1 MKKHFRALTA
11 ALLSLILFSS
21 VPATASAAVAE
32 ASELTDTAPQTESV
46 MGAAPSA
53 EKVGTLPT
61 LGYEEMIYSLEDYIL
76 ALKRTYINND
86 ELKQALAAAERND
99 SYVDNSK
106 LKYFPK
112 IGDQGSIGS
121 CVAWSCIYYQF
132 THEVNKALD
141 RAATDETTFQPMFL
155 YNIYNGCN
163 QARHI
168 ENLLFSTGC
177 APVSM
182 VRDTQNDKN
191 WNTEYDIWRE
201 ATNYRICNYLSF
213 PVIGEKGIYV
223 SSVDDPDI
231 AAMKAALR
239 AGDILS
245 FPGPIAEYKK
255 EKVVAA
261 PGVDESIVG
270 EEIVVKTLG
279 TGIANHMMTVVG
291 YNDNIWVDH
300 NKNGKVDQGELGAFK
315 IANQYG
321 EKRHSNGFFWV
332 SYDAMNE
339 KSMVEGVVSE
349 SNRRRTIGGCG
360 RFVVS
365 KDYGTSRIYL
375 KYTLNSDNRAD
386 GYAEITAVNNTNGTK
401 YVRQINP
408 YQYSDYQ
415 RASNQKLNY
424 KGETGFCD
432 GAMLTDLNT
441 IIPDI
446 NSDNFNDYTWS
457 VRFVDRG
464 VDKTAL
470 TVKEAMIVDE
480 NNGKTYELDTQF
492 PFQLN
497 GSDKTVFFKNYYH
510 FSKLYV
516 PDASTLVVDSELKF
530 TFKTANETDG
540 TTPIK
545 YAMVIAKDGKQVFS
559 KLHKAIAVDKAKGS
573 SVIKGTW
580 KPTQTGNYTI
590 TIIGTDAS
598 GVTATRSAAFHVYNK
613 QLAVRAIN
621 IDKGKYIDQYDTI
634 KMTPF
639 VTGGTAPYTYSYYY
653 IKGGKT
659 VTIVENTKNST
670 KSKKFNY
677 KTGKY
682 TLLVKVK
689 DAKGTV
695 AQATQCVSVTP
706 SRVVNF
712 VYNKQDG
719 KVGDSIYIRS
729 DINYLPEGIK
739 SNEYIYTVEKDGKTE
754 ELKYSDPKW
763 PDQVVWKP
771 TQSGMYK
778 ITCTVKV
785 GSNVVTTGS
794 TTYEVGGT
802 QVAGMRQI
810 NVNVITYVCNS
821 TNPNN
826 YYIHYWGGK
835 SGTGDVKCTALNTTT
850 TRNVGFW
857 SSAQTFKQF
866 TANIPEDATGFKFHI
881 GDRWFGTDGSTATQ
895 NTVYAFNYDY
905 DRCVYTKQ

>member
-21 VPATASAAVAE
+21 VPATASAAVTE
-32 ASELTDTAPQTESV
+32 ASELTDIAPQTESV

-182 VRDTQNDKN
+182 VRDTQNDKI
-191 WNTEYDIWRE
+191 WNAEYDIWRE

-415 RASNQKLNY
+415 RASNQNLNY

-516 PDASTLVVDSELKF
+516 PDASTLVVDNELKF
-530 TFKTANETDG
+530 TFKTANETYG

-712 VYNKQDG
+712 VYNKQHG

>member
-201 ATNYRICNYLSF
+201 VTNYRICNYLSF

-261 PGVDESIVG
+261 LGVDESIVG

-516 PDASTLVVDSELKF
+516 PDASTLVVDNELKF
-530 TFKTANETDG
+530 TFKTANETYG

-580 KPTQTGNYTI
+580 KPAQTGNYTI
-590 TIIGTDAS
+590 TIIVTDAS

>member
-375 KYTLNSDNRAD
+375 KYTFNSDNRAD

-516 PDASTLVVDSELKF
+516 PDASTLVVDNELKF
-530 TFKTANETDG
+530 TFKTANETYG

-771 TQSGMYK
+771 TQSGTYK

>member
-201 ATNYRICNYLSF
+201 VTNYRICNYLSF

-261 PGVDESIVG
+261 LGVDESIVG

-516 PDASTLVVDSELKF
+516 PDASTLVVDNELKF
-530 TFKTANETDG
+530 TFKTANETYG

-580 KPTQTGNYTI
+580 KPAQTGNYTI

-613 QLAVRAIN
+613 QLAVRTIN

>member
-21 VPATASAAVAE
+21 VPATASAAVTE
-32 ASELTDTAPQTESV
+32 ASELTDAAPQTESV

-201 ATNYRICNYLSF
+201 ATNYRICNYFSF

-516 PDASTLVVDSELKF
+516 PDASTLVVDNELKF
-530 TFKTANETDG
+530 TFKTANETYG

>member
-261 PGVDESIVG
+261 LGVDESIVG

-516 PDASTLVVDSELKF
+516 PDASTLVVDNELKF
-530 TFKTANETDG
+530 TFKTANETYG

-580 KPTQTGNYTI
+580 KPAQTGNYTI

-613 QLAVRAIN
+613 QLAVRTIN

>member
-21 VPATASAAVAE
+21 VPATASAAVTE
-32 ASELTDTAPQTESV
+32 ASELTDAAPQTESV

-201 ATNYRICNYLSF
+201 ATNYRICNYFSF

-245 FPGPIAEYKK
+245 FPGPIAEHKK

-516 PDASTLVVDSELKF
+516 PDASTLVVDNELKF
-530 TFKTANETDG
+530 TFKTANETYG

-613 QLAVRAIN
+613 QLAVRTIN

-771 TQSGMYK
+771 TQSGTYK

>member
-21 VPATASAAVAE
+21 VPATASAAVTE
-32 ASELTDTAPQTESV
+32 ASELTDTAPQTEFA

-201 ATNYRICNYLSF
+201 ATNYRICNYFSF

-516 PDASTLVVDSELKF
+516 PDASTLVVDNELKF
-530 TFKTANETDG
+530 TFKTANETYG

>member
-32 ASELTDTAPQTESV
+32 ASELTDTAPQTEFV

-375 KYTLNSDNRAD
+375 KYTFNSDNRAD

-516 PDASTLVVDSELKF
+516 PDASTLVVDNELKF
-530 TFKTANETDG
+530 TFKTANETYG

-590 TIIGTDAS
+590 TIIVTDAS

>member
-32 ASELTDTAPQTESV
+32 ASELTDTAPQTEFV

-516 PDASTLVVDSELKF
+516 PDASTLVVDNELKF
-530 TFKTANETDG
+530 TFKTANETYG

-771 TQSGMYK
+771 TQSGTYK

>member
-21 VPATASAAVAE
+21 VPATASVAVTE
-32 ASELTDTAPQTESV
+32 ASELTDTAPQTEFV

-270 EEIVVKTLG
+270 EEIVVKALG

-365 KDYGTSRIYL
+365 KDYDTSRIYL

-446 NSDNFNDYTWS
+446 NSDIFNDYTWS

-497 GSDKTVFFKNYYH
+497 GSDKTVF
-510 FSKLYV
+510 LR
-516 PDASTLVVDSELKF
+516 
-530 TFKTANETDG
+530 
-540 TTPIK
+540 I
-545 YAMVIAKDGKQVFS
+545 
-559 KLHKAIAVDKAKGS
+559 
-573 SVIKGTW
+573 
-580 KPTQTGNYTI
+580 I
-590 TIIGTDAS
+590 TI
-598 GVTATRSAAFHVYNK
+598 FQNCMYP
-613 QLAVRAIN
+613 
-621 IDKGKYIDQYDTI
+621 
-634 KMTPF
+634 M
-639 VTGGTAPYTYSYYY
+639 
-653 IKGGKT
+653 
-659 VTIVENTKNST
+659 
-670 KSKKFNY
+670 
-677 KTGKY
+677 
-682 TLLVKVK
+682 
-689 DAKGTV
+689 
-695 AQATQCVSVTP
+695 
-706 SRVVNF
+706 
-712 VYNKQDG
+712 
-719 KVGDSIYIRS
+719 
-729 DINYLPEGIK
+729 LP
-739 SNEYIYTVEKDGKTE
+739 
-754 ELKYSDPKW
+754 
-763 PDQVVWKP
+763 
-771 TQSGMYK
+771 
-778 ITCTVKV
+778 
-785 GSNVVTTGS
+785 
-794 TTYEVGGT
+794 
-802 QVAGMRQI
+802 
-810 NVNVITYVCNS
+810 
-821 TNPNN
+821 
-826 YYIHYWGGK
+826 H
-835 SGTGDVKCTALNTTT
+835 
-850 TRNVGFW
+850 
-857 SSAQTFKQF
+857 
-866 TANIPEDATGFKFHI
+866 
-881 GDRWFGTDGSTATQ
+881 
-895 NTVYAFNYDY
+895 
-905 DRCVYTKQ
+905 

>member
-516 PDASTLVVDSELKF
+516 PDASTLVVDNELKF
-530 TFKTANETDG
+530 TFKTANETYG

-613 QLAVRAIN
+613 QLAVRTIN

-771 TQSGMYK
+771 TQSGTYK

>member
-201 ATNYRICNYLSF
+201 VTNYRICNYLSF

-261 PGVDESIVG
+261 LGVDESIVG

-365 KDYGTSRIYL
+365 KDCGTSRIYL

-516 PDASTLVVDSELKF
+516 PDASTLVVDNELKF
-530 TFKTANETDG
+530 TFKTANETYG

-580 KPTQTGNYTI
+580 KPAQTGNYTI

>member
-1 MKKHFRALTA
+1 M
-11 ALLSLILFSS
+11 
-21 VPATASAAVAE
+21 
-32 ASELTDTAPQTESV
+32 
-46 MGAAPSA
+46 
-53 EKVGTLPT
+53 
-61 LGYEEMIYSLEDYIL
+61 
-76 ALKRTYINND
+76 
-86 ELKQALAAAERND
+86 
-99 SYVDNSK
+99 
-106 LKYFPK
+106 
-112 IGDQGSIGS
+112 
-121 CVAWSCIYYQF
+121 IYYQF

-255 EKVVAA
+255 EKIVAA

-464 VDKTAL
+464 VDKTVL

-516 PDASTLVVDSELKF
+516 PDASTLVVDNELKF
-530 TFKTANETDG
+530 TFKTANETYG

-739 SNEYIYTVEKDGKTE
+739 SNEYIYTVERDGKTE

-771 TQSGMYK
+771 TQSGTYK

>member
-32 ASELTDTAPQTESV
+32 ASELTDTAPQTEFV

-112 IGDQGSIGS
+112 IGDQGSVGS

-516 PDASTLVVDSELKF
+516 PDASTLVVDNELKF
-530 TFKTANETDG
+530 TFKTANETYG

-613 QLAVRAIN
+613 QLAVRTIN

-682 TLLVKVK
+682 TLLAKVK

>member
-201 ATNYRICNYLSF
+201 ATNYRICNYFSF

-516 PDASTLVVDSELKF
+516 PDASTLVVDNELKF
-530 TFKTANETDG
+530 TFKTANETYG

-613 QLAVRAIN
+613 QLAVRTIN

-771 TQSGMYK
+771 TQSGTYK